1 MDETLEI
8 LSDKELVKSIK
19 KAIKQPVKRNFED
32 FLREIGIDLK
42 EVMK

>member
-8 LSDKELVKSIK
+8 LSNKELVKSIK
-19 KAIKQPVKRNFED
+19 RSIKQPVKRNFED
-32 FLREIGIDLK
+32 FLKEIGIDPK